1 MHQLNAQGTAA
12 DSERSLGVRHLGNA
26 GADWRLLM
34 RGAGFDKT
42 VVAES
47 SETQEQMNLMT
58 SQGCH
63 EGQGYLFGRP
73 TTGNAIRA
81 QREIPITLAQLVASI
96 RAGRGHCPHPLFPL
110 SLSAHEQHYRRGVRE
125 WRDDPVL
132 AMSRCRGW
140 PHGPAA

>member
-1 MHQLNAQGTAA
+1 MTDMHQLNAQGTAA
-12 DSERSLGVRHLGNA
+12 DSERCLGVRHLGSA
-26 GADWRLLM
+26 GADWRVLM

-63 EGQGYLFGRP
+63 EGQGYLFGGP

-81 QREIPITLAQLVASI
+81 QREIPITLAQLVAQ
-96 RAGRGHCPHPLFPL
+96 HPGGAR
-110 SLSAHEQHYRRGVRE
+110 SL
-125 WRDDPVL
+125 
-132 AMSRCRGW
+132 
-140 PHGPAA
+140 PAPALPTIPFRP